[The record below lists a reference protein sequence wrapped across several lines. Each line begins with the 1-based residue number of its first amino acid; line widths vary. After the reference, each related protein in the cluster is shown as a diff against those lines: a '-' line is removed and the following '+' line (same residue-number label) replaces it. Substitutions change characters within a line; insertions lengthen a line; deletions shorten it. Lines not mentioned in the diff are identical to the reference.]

1 MERFKV
7 GIIGAGHIARKMA
20 HTLRDMEGVEPYAV
34 ASRNQE
40 NAEGF
45 ACEWG
50 FTRAYGSYED
60 LADDPEVQLIYIA
73 TPHSHH
79 FEQAR
84 MCLEKGKPVLCEKA
98 FTANAEQAET
108 LIRLSKE
115 KQVFLTEAIWTR
127 YMPFSETLRE
137 LVDGGT
143 IGRVMMLT
151 ANIGYPI
158 AEKEGIAKPELCG
171 GALLDI
177 GVYPINFARML
188 FGSEITGIT
197 SACVK
202 GETGVDLQSS
212 ITFVYRNHRMA
223 VLQMTAFCAND
234 RQGVISG
241 DKGYIIVDNINNPQ
255 LAVVYSVNHE
265 EVARYTCPPQIT
277 GFELPSTRSA
287 RERSKRLVCRMRK
300 LCTSC
305 RCWMIFAPNGG
316 CGIRW
321 IERLTIENGQL
332 TIKCFCSLI
341 VNCPLFFVN

>member
-45 ACEWG
+45 ASEWG
-50 FTRAYGSYED
+50 FTRAY
-60 LADDPEVQLIYIA
+60 
-73 TPHSHH
+73 
-79 FEQAR
+79 
-84 MCLEKGKPVLCEKA
+84 EKGKPGLCEKA

-158 AEKEGIAKPELCG
+158 AEKERIAKPELCG

-265 EVARYTCPPQIT
+265 EVARYTCPPQIREGKIET
-277 GFELPSTRSA
+277 PCMPHAETLHIMQMLDDLRSEWGV
-287 RERSKRLVCRMRK
+287 RYPMD
-300 LCTSC
+300 
-305 RCWMIFAPNGG
+305 
-316 CGIRW
+316 
-321 IERLTIENGQL
+321 
-332 TIKCFCSLI
+332 
-341 VNCPLFFVN
+341 